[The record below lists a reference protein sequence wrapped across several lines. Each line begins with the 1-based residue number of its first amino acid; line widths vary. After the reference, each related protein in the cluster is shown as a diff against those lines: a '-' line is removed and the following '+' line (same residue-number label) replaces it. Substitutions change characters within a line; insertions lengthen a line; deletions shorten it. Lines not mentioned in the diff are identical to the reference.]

1 MLLVA
6 TLVSLFWFNE
16 SAPMRFRSAESLTL
30 NGDPVFNEI
39 KFIEQDNK
47 DIWMM
52 RQSHQGLGLAI
63 HRWDRLAIVVDRSD
77 KTVKY
82 YQLKPGKLTWS
93 ENEAEVPLKVS
104 CFMCHSNGPRLIR
117 PNQDW
122 HLSPLQKAQVLA
134 MNLRIKTYGP
144 LTTVDH
150 TRPGATPLRLQGKME
165 NSQLKLALCQE
176 CHNRDSI
183 FGRGELTRQNAVTI
197 SYLIENE
204 HMPPIGSLSSKEKQY
219 LKYFI
224 MGLN

>member
-1 MLLVA
+1 MLLAA

-52 RQSHQGLGLAI
+52 RQSHQGLGFPI
-63 HRWDRLAIVVDRSD
+63 EEWDRLAIVVNRSD

-117 PNQDW
+117 PYRDW
-122 HLSPLQKAQVLA
+122 QLSPLQKAQVLA

-150 TRPGATPLRLQGKME
+150 PRPGATPLRLQGKME

-176 CHNRDSI
+176 CHNRDSL

-197 SYLIENE
+197 SYLVENE
-204 HMPPIGSLSSKEKQY
+204 HMPPIGSLSSQEKQY

-224 MGLN
+224 MGLD